1 MATVTVT
8 KLPTGGS
15 ATSKKPQA
23 EGNVRLIEHMHEL
36 RSFSAGLLV
45 LTELC
50 SERMSMGQVTFFLF
64 AGLADLAGRP
74 ATFTELRDLIGPSMS
89 KSLHTT
95 YKVFLGHKEREQ
107 RRQVALGWLMRELDP
122 SDNRR
127 KYLRLTKQGRE
138 IMAEVVR
145 AVTGKDI

>member
-1 MATVTVT
+1 MTQEQNMNGAGRRQPEDRVH
-8 KLPTGGS
+8 
-15 ATSKKPQA
+15 
-23 EGNVRLIEHMHEL
+23 LIGHMHEL

-74 ATFTELRDLIGPSMS
+74 ATFTELRELIGPTMS
-89 KSLHTT
+89 RSLHTT
-95 YKVFLGHKEREQ
+95 YKVFLGSTEREQ

-127 KYLRLTKQGRE
+127 KYLRLTQEGRRV
-138 IMAEVVR
+138 MAEVVR
-145 AVTGKDI
+145 AVTGADI